1 MAERLS
7 QIAAKQVEYYK
18 RALEAAEDLENR
30 LRGQSS
36 NIQAEKAREADI
48 VKRLEF
54 IREQN
59 RDELS
64 ISNPPGY
71 DLHPPTGNF
80 ASGNTKSG
88 NLFLKRQGYIQRG
101 FKKKQASIR
110 DDGFL
115 YIYQRNT
122 EEYKINLL
130 TSSVRGNPTDKKVRF
145 SPNFQNIEDISDIK
159 SNDLLKDSLK
169 G

>member
-7 QIAAKQVEYYK
+7 QIAAKQVEYYR

-130 TSSVRGNPTDKKVRF
+130 TSSVRGNPTDKKVRS
-145 SPNFQNIEDISDIK
+145 SPIFQNHKDFSVSNFIS
-159 SNDLLKDSLK
+159 